1 MAAGNN
7 NPRAKTAHVNM
18 MTDTIINNLSVEG
31 LRAIVRSLLAAHA
44 EITPTFEDET
54 RRYIQDVTLPK
65 LQTNDSTIEV
75 ETLKT
80 TQRTI
85 RCMQGCGL
93 STQSIKLTGDLAVQA
108 LKLPKGASN
117 DDLLASID
125 GDCVQLVTA
134 IEKGLLAAGFTR
146 LPSRET
152 KLVESL
158 RQSLIECQNHT
169 ETAKLTY
176 PYGRALTATSILLG
190 APIPQFDDVSTS
202 IERDLRVDP
211 REMKETFQLNGR
223 ILPRLFSGLWQ
234 MSSPSWG
241 SAPTSKIIAQ
251 FSKYV
256 SAGMV
261 AFDMAD
267 HYGDAEILFVS
278 AVRPSRVEHR

>member
-1 MAAGNN
+1 MAAGYNS
-7 NPRAKTAHVNM
+7 PRAKTAHVNM
-18 MTDTIINNLSVEG
+18 MTDTIINNVSVEG
-31 LRAIVRSLLAAHA
+31 LRTIMRSLLAAHP

-54 RRYIQDVTLPK
+54 RRYIQDVTLPR
-65 LQTNDSTIEV
+65 LQTNGSTPDV
-75 ETLKT
+75 ESLKT

-93 STQSIKLTGDLAVQA
+93 STQSIKLTADL
-108 LKLPKGASN
+108 ASN

-134 IEKGLLAAGFTR
+134 IEKKLLAAGFAT
-146 LPSRET
+146 LPNQER
-152 KLVESL
+152 KLAESL

-169 ETAKLTY
+169 ETAGLNY

-190 APIPQFDDVSTS
+190 APIPQFDDVSAS
-202 IERDLRVDP
+202 VEHDLQVNP
-211 REMKETFQLNGR
+211 LEMKETFQINGR
-223 ILPRLFSGLWQ
+223 RLPRLFSGLWQ

-241 SAPTSKIIAQ
+241 SAPTSRIIAQ

-278 AVRPSRVEHR
+278 PVML

>member
-18 MTDTIINNLSVEG
+18 MTDTIINNLSAEG

-54 RRYIQDVTLPK
+54 RRYIQDVTLPN
-65 LQTNDSTIEV
+65 LQTNGSTPEV
-75 ETLKT
+75 ETLRT
-80 TQRTI
+80 TQRIT

-93 STQSIKLTGDLAVQA
+93 STQSIKLTGDLAVEA
-108 LKLPKGASN
+108 LKLPKGDSH
-117 DDLLASID
+117 DDLLTSID

-134 IEKGLLAAGFTR
+134 IEKELLAAGFTT
-146 LPSRET
+146 LPSREKT
-152 KLVESL
+152 LVESL

-176 PYGRALTATSILLG
+176 PYDRALTATSLLLG
-190 APIPQFDDVSTS
+190 APIPRFDDVSTS
-202 IERDLRVDP
+202 VERDLQVNP
-211 REMKETFQLNGR
+211 LEMKETFPLNGR
-223 ILPRLFSGLWQ
+223 RLPRLFSGLWQ

-267 HYGDAEILFVS
+267 HYGDAEILVVS
-278 AVRPSRVEHR
+278 SVRPLRVEHR